1 MTSISHRQSTP
12 IGDSMTTE
20 DTYRGIVNGSTIELQ
35 QAIGVPDGAEVE
47 ITIKPNRL
55 TDEQRKEKLVA
66 AFGGC
71 SEDAADLDDFLNWN
85 EQQRKLD
92 RTDQSR

>member
-1 MTSISHRQSTP
+1 MTSISHRQSTL

-55 TDEQRKEKLVA
+55 TEEQRKEKLVT

-71 SEDAADLDDFLNWN
+71 SEDAADLDEFLNRN
-85 EQQRKLD
+85 EQQRKLN

>member
-1 MTSISHRQSTP
+1 MTSISHRESP
-12 IGDSMTTE
+12 LIGDGMTTE
-20 DTYRGIVNGSTIELQ
+20 DTYRGIVHGSTIELQ

-47 ITIKPNRL
+47 IVIKPNRL

-71 SEDAADLDDFLNWN
+71 SEDANDLDEFLDWN
-85 EQQRKLD
+85 ERQRKLD
-92 RTDQSR
+92 QTDQS